1 MKTSPKTIFD
11 SRYEKLI
18 TRLVEIRHKK
28 GMTQRTLALILGT
41 SHCFIGRTEIKERR
55 LDLIETLDLMKALG
69 LSDKEILK
77 ELERLL

>member
-1 MKTSPKTIFD
+1 
-11 SRYEKLI
+11 
-18 TRLVEIRHKK
+18 
-28 GMTQRTLALILGT
+28 MTQRTLALILGT